1 MSSPPNVI
9 SPRPGAGHARVR
21 PRAGRARG
29 VDLFTRKVVRPA
41 RQRRRSSANWPS
53 GRPPTLGFHV
63 TYWDDLGWKDTASFA
78 GATERQA
85 AYAGH
90 PAREFHTAAR
100 DRGPQER
107 GGMSR
112 RAEVASAIAAARAEM
127 ETGTEIAVARRNGR
141 IAVTVGSARAAP
153 GSSSSASTG
162 LCAPRWHGARTADAP
177 SHRPMSVRSLRI
189 LGTCR
194 ASPCSFSE
202 AVPAGQDVAV
212 IVQQSDGRIL
222 GAARLAPG
230 AKRWPSG
237 QGADARRSRI
247 RD

>member
-1 MSSPPNVI
+1 MSSRLTSFLLALAPVMLVSGPALARPVVVELFTSQGCSSCPPAEALL
-9 SPRPGAGHARVR
+9 GEL
-21 PRAGRARG
+21 AGRD
-29 VDLFTRKVVRPA
+29 DLLA
-41 RQRRRSSANWPS
+41 
-53 GRPPTLGFHV
+53 LGFHV

-90 PAREFHTAAR
+90 LGEGNFT
-100 DRGPQER
+100 PQLVIEGR
-107 GGMSR
+107 RSVVGSR

-141 IAVTVGSARAAP
+141 IAVTVGSGKGSARVILVGFDRSLRTP
-153 GSSSSASTG
+153 V
-162 LCAPRWHGARTADAP
+162 ARGENSGRTLAQANV
-177 SHRPMSVRSLRI
+177 VRSLRI
-189 LGTCR
+189 LGTW
-194 ASPCSFSE
+194 SGEPMQFSE

-230 AKRWPSG
+230 A
-237 QGADARRSRI
+237 
-247 RD
+247 